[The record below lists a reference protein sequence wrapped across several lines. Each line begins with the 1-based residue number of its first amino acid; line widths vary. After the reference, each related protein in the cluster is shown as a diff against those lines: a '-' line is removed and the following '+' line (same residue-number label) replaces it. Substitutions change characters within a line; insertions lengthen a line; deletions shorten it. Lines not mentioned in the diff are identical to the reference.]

1 MNPRIMISTLVASLS
16 LVLAVG
22 CSSSKKEKKTERP
35 PSAAVSA
42 MNEASQVDQPTSVRT
57 KSLKDQ
63 VDFAALEF
71 DQGEA
76 KLSDMDRRH
85 LNELA
90 IKMTGAGKIVDDI
103 KILTWSDRK
112 VVADEDA
119 TNTEIILARQRA
131 ESIKRYLER
140 TLPAEENIDFYNMAE
155 NPKRYTEYMN
165 RKGVPVE
172 QAFNEQGKGGSPEGR
187 ALVIIEYQ
195 SGPMPS
201 TL

>member
-1 MNPRIMISTLVASLS
+1 MNPRIMISTIVASLS

-22 CSSSKKEKKTERP
+22 CSSSKKEKKMER
-35 PSAAVSA
+35 PSAAVTA
-42 MNEASQVDQPTSVRT
+42 MNEASEVEQPTSVRT
-57 KSLKDQ
+57 KSLRDQ

-172 QAFNEQGKGGSPEGR
+172 QAFNEQGKRGSPEGR

>member
-1 MNPRIMISTLVASLS
+1 MNPRLMITTLLASLS
-16 LVLAVG
+16 LILAGG
-22 CSSSKKEKKTERP
+22 CSSSKEERKMER
-35 PSAAVSA
+35 PSAAISA
-42 MNEASQVDQPTSVRT
+42 MNEASEVDQPTSIRT
-57 KSLKDQ
+57 KSLRDQ

-103 KILTWSDRK
+103 KILTWSDRE

-131 ESIKRYLER
+131 ESIKRYMER
-140 TLPAEENIDFYNMAE
+140 TLPAEEDIDFYNMAE

-165 RKGVPVE
+165 RKGIPVKE
-172 QAFNEQGKGGSPEGR
+172 AFNEQGKVGSPEGR